1 MAILGVSGYEY
12 HPILGQ
18 THILSIIIIIIIII
32 TTVVSHDTNVIHYPL
47 IKIPCGIETNLMRIQ
62 PTRISVTPEE

>member
-18 THILSIIIIIIIII
+18 THILSIIIII

>member
-18 THILSIIIIIIIII
+18 THILSIIIIII